1 MEMVKVAAMGIG
13 AVLLALQFK
22 QVRAEYGIY
31 IGLAAGFIIFGFA
44 LTKVVVVVQ
53 GIEKAAALMSVDSKY
68 IRLLIKAAGIAYIC
82 EFSSSLCRDSG
93 CSSVASQIEMAGRL
107 TILVLSMPVITAL
120 LDTINSFLK

>member
-44 LTKVVVVVQ
+44 LTKVAVVVQ
-53 GIEKAAALMSVDSKY
+53 GIEKAAALMSVVQNIY
-68 IRLLIKAAGIAYIC
+68 V
-82 EFSSSLCRDSG
+82 F
-93 CSSVASQIEMAGRL
+93 
-107 TILVLSMPVITAL
+107 
-120 LDTINSFLK
+120 